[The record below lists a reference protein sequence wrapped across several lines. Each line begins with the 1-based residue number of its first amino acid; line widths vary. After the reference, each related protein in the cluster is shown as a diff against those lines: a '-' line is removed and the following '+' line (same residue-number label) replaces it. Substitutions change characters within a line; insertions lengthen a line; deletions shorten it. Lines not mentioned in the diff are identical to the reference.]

1 MAPLNER
8 ILKERNDLFD
18 RLFALREA
26 ARDLL
31 HLVDLEAAGMA
42 GPGHR
47 GEEQK
52 ALSSLRDALG
62 EDGPD
67 DRGAGA

>member
-1 MAPLNER
+1 MARRPTVAQVDDLAER
-8 ILKERNDLFD
+8 MFLLKE
-18 RLFALREA
+18 AV
-26 ARDLL
+26 RDFL
-31 HLVDLEAAGMA
+31 HLVDLEDAGMA

-52 ALSSLRDALG
+52 ALSALRDALG

-67 DRGAGA
+67 DRRSV